1 MATQPKH
8 LVTVEEYLAAEET
21 SLDRH
26 EYLDGEVFA
35 MAGASP
41 RHGQIA
47 VNILIEIGSRLR
59 HSNCRVRNVDTRV
72 ATSPSGLYSYAD
84 AVIACKPEEFG
95 RGALLNPVVIIEV
108 LSPGTSDYDRGE
120 KFERYRQIPS
130 FREYL
135 IVAQDRVYVEHH
147 VRSGAPDKS
156 IWTMREFTSLDD
168 LIDLQSVG
176 VQLSCSAVY
185 ADVDFQT
192 EIDLQDVS

>member
-8 LVTVEEYLAAEET
+8 FVTVEEYLAAEEA

-35 MAGASP
+35 MSGASP

-47 VNILIEIGSRLR
+47 VNILVELGLQLR
-59 HSNCRVRNVDTRV
+59 NSNCRVRNVDTRL

-84 AVIACKPEEFG
+84 VLIACKPEKFQSDT
-95 RGALLNPVVIIEV
+95 LLNPVVIVEV
-108 LSPGTSDYDRGE
+108 LSPSTGNYDRGA

-147 VRSGAPDKS
+147 VRAGAPGQS
-156 IWTMREFTSLDD
+156 VWTMREFTSSDD
-168 LIDLQSVG
+168 VINFQSVG
-176 VQLSCSAVY
+176 VQLPCSTIY
-185 ADVDFQT
+185 SDLDFQS
-192 EIDLQDVS
+192 DSGQQQQS

>member
-26 EYLDGEVFA
+26 EYLDGQIFA

-47 VNILIEIGSRLR
+47 VNMLIELGLRLR
-59 HSNCRVRNVDTRV
+59 DSACRIRSVDTRV
-72 ATSPSGLYSYAD
+72 LTSRSGLYSYAD
-84 AVIACKPEEFG
+84 VIISCKPEKFD
-95 RGALLNPVVIIEV
+95 RNTLLNPVVIIEV
-108 LSPGTSDYDRGE
+108 LSGSTGDYDRGA
-120 KFERYRQIPS
+120 KFERYRQISS

-147 VRSGAPDKS
+147 VRAGSPGES
-156 IWTMREFTSLDD
+156 VWTMREFTSLADV
-168 LIDLQSVG
+168 INFESVG
-176 VQLSCSAVY
+176 VPLPCSAIY
-185 ADVDFQT
+185 ADVDFET
-192 EIDLQDVS
+192 DTDLQE